1 MLKYNLKLK
10 QNSSEF
16 VEVKCENL
24 FFADDLTY
32 ISGIT
37 DSVYGLVN
45 GQPIYVCVNDSSEM
59 QEYKVEAQNVEYQG
73 YVIFKEQEYKVEKFV
88 YEGNNY
94 FGIIYADGKKYID
107 KTGDGIHINS
117 YMNPHLERLFVFNK
131 IETVKLATKYYIVNN
146 FVSIGGIS
154 YYIDSE
160 TLENVPQL
168 TLKNGTRLRIYY
180 ENRQEK
186 THFIIRKNF
195 DYGLS
200 VEHAS
205 CTKEYKYIYSGVSS
219 TSLLDENITQ
229 VSNQK
234 LYLCEKYDNGIA
246 YYLSA
251 ITSSHNGDTTVIN
264 VDCEYNPS
272 LSIDK
277 VTVTKQANDN
287 EEEQKIDYIL
297 HSEWRNVTY
306 GNFIH
311 LYLENNRSIHEGDI
325 IKITPKYSYN
335 QWVGLDEN
343 NNISYNGKLYP
354 VTSKKDFLVYKTND
368 NNSPKE
374 LLINYTTDNWK
385 GKFISKNKVENPTYG
400 FVQLDNSPFLLYDI
414 KNGKAKRKIEYEF
427 NSKKAS
433 KEEFDV
439 KTYSFVE
446 IDGIEYKVI
455 EQTKVIY
462 TEQGEK
468 DEIVESGITISTNNP
483 FRLSVIDVVSESQ
496 LRCEIIDNLD
506 DNSGFLYLL
515 SLNTQDFLFEL
526 ENQLF
531 SNQMIDNLP
540 TIDKDYIYDN
550 YSIYI
555 PTDYIVLPI
564 QFSSSI
570 ANNLHQE
577 YIYENVFFD
586 VESDKAINRIIDM
599 EKNIYLPAKDMGDYF
614 TLVDELVFDLHFRS
628 RDLTTW
634 TINEDYIGQDTNIKC
649 NWNIFDYYNNDF
661 GKVDDK
667 LKPLLDD
674 SELKYYQP
682 ADLLFFLGFT
692 DDDVFYQKQKV
703 GKSFLRLSFYDSNNP
718 LKQSLLHT
726 ATVFVDEG
734 KLYKTYIDN
743 MQSKS
748 HYIGVNEITKQ
759 VERIYSDTISVRYDT
774 YDEDTQMVIPNEE
787 KRLAAHFSIKN
798 MYESSESSEGFYLYL
813 FKEFNNGL
821 HERTIYMTVEFN
833 HAGYGK
839 TVKFTQPHDG
849 NYNLLTYSDMKK
861 DDFLRGYPLNTIYD
875 YLYIPIKVKYD
886 FNLKKYFYY
895 LPKGLVKNDDNNVM
909 RFNLYELK
917 IADDSIK
924 K

>member
-37 DSVYGLVN
+37 DSLYGLVN

-59 QEYKVEAQNVEYQG
+59 QEYQVETQNVEYQG
-73 YVIFKEQEYKVEKFV
+73 YIDYEQQYNVETFL
-88 YEGNNY
+88 YEGNEY
-94 FGIIYADGKKYID
+94 KGIIFADGKKYIS
-107 KTGDGIHINS
+107 KDGEKLYINS
-117 YMNPHLERLFVFNK
+117 YMMVNK
-131 IETVKLATKYYIVNN
+131 EEVLLTNDTINISTRHFIVNN
-146 FVSIGGIS
+146 HVTIGDIT
-154 YYIDSE
+154 YFIDLE
-160 TLENVPQL
+160 TLDDKPKL
-168 TLKNGTRLRIYY
+168 ILKNGKELDIIITS
-180 ENRQEK
+180 EK
-186 THFIIRKNF
+186 EKYPQYKTYFTIRKDF
-195 DYGLS
+195 DYELS

-311 LYLENNRSIHEGDI
+311 LYLENNRSIHEGDM

-335 QWVGLDEN
+335 QWIGLDEN

-354 VTSKKDFLVYKTND
+354 ITSKKDFLVYKTND
-368 NNSPKE
+368 NNSSKE

-400 FVQLDNSPFLLYDI
+400 FAQLDNSPFLLYDI

-427 NSKKAS
+427 NGKKVS
-433 KEEFDV
+433 KEEFEV

-446 IDGIEYKVI
+446 IDGTEYKVT

-468 DEIVESGITISTNNP
+468 EEIAESGITISTNNP

-506 DNSGFLYLL
+506 DNSGLLYLL

-540 TIDKDYIYDN
+540 TIDDN

-564 QFSSSI
+564 QFSSPI

-577 YIYENVFFD
+577 YIYENKFFD

-661 GKVDDK
+661 GKVDDT

-674 SELKYYQP
+674 SELEYYQP

-692 DDDVFYQKQKV
+692 DDDVFYQKQKI

-839 TVKFTQPHDG
+839 TIKFTQPYDG
-849 NYNLLTYSDMKK
+849 NYNMLTYNDMKK

-886 FNLKKYFYY
+886 FNLKKYCYY
-895 LPKGLVKNDDNNVM
+895 LPKGLVKNDNNNVM